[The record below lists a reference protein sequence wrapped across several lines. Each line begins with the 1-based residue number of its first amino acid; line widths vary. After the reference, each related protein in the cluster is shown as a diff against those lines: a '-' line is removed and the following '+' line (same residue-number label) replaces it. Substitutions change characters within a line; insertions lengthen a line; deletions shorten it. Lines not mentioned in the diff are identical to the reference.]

1 MKNQIP
7 FSFDVP
13 TVTEITE
20 KIKGLL
26 EQNFRDI
33 LVEGEISNVN
43 QSRNGHYYFTVKDDN
58 AQLPCVIWRST
69 AQRID
74 VDIRDGQQV
83 VLGGDLQVYAPHGRY
98 QMIVSLVQQAGIGKL
113 QQKFEELKK
122 KLENEGLF
130 SDAHKKPIPP
140 FPIRVGVITSSTG
153 AAFHDIKSTFEQR
166 WPVATLYLH
175 HASVQ
180 GLNAAPELVK
190 AIEWFGNQE
199 DPVDVLIIG
208 RGGGSLED
216 LWPFNE
222 EPVARAIFNCPI
234 PTISAVGHEVDFSIT
249 DFVADARAATPTQAV
264 VIAAPDIN
272 ELRYM
277 VDDYTGEMET
287 VLQQKIQTYR
297 DYVYRLANSHALL
310 VVQEKLKYQKN
321 RVSSLLEQLDSRV
334 DRTIA
339 ERRSHLQQL
348 RSAVESKNP
357 RMVLQKWTES
367 VTILSERLDNR
378 YNRQLSDKKTKLN
391 NLVSGLSQVNP
402 KAPLQRGFTRVLQD
416 GKWIRSSKDFD
427 KSLST
432 EIEWNDGT
440 TKITT

>member
-391 NLVSGLSQVNP
+391 NLVAGLSQVNP